1 MHVLH
6 DAVRLIPSCV
16 TLPPHSSG
24 MWSQLQ
30 PGLCSRCSPDLPGR
44 IWQTSGDGTA
54 QDSAPRKNSSKGEKE
69 HRTTQVCSG
78 TKPQGP
84 EGRGESESY
93 VNPRQ
98 RWGCRY
104 KFEELFHQNL
114 WMTLV
119 QKAIR
124 LDLHL
129 SVPQNMEWSLLL
141 TSMYSSVCSCP
152 SR

>member
-6 DAVRLIPSCV
+6 DAVRLIPGCV

-24 MWSQLQ
+24 MWSQLR

-84 EGRGESESY
+84 EGRGEWVLRESQAEMRLQVQIRRAISPKPLNDIGAKSYPFRPTSQCSTKYGMKPSPHFY
-93 VNPRQ
+93 VQ
-98 RWGCRY
+98 
-104 KFEELFHQNL
+104 
-114 WMTLV
+114 
-119 QKAIR
+119 
-124 LDLHL
+124 L
-129 SVPQNMEWSLLL
+129 SVLL
-141 TSMYSSVCSCP
+141 P
-152 SR
+152 